1 MLSLKRACTSHSTGF
16 NDTDNIPASTKS
28 LLVLFLMYLDEKMA
42 PVSLP
47 FSPFLPSSQGLTDKA
62 AVPLLPVMKMRTG
75 MEPIDLPGSYRPY
88 LIYIAKSESTLLITT

>member
-1 MLSLKRACTSHSTGF
+1 
-16 NDTDNIPASTKS
+16 
-28 LLVLFLMYLDEKMA
+28 MA
-42 PVSLP
+42 PVSLS
-47 FSPFLPSSQGLTDKA
+47 FSLRLPSSEGLADKT